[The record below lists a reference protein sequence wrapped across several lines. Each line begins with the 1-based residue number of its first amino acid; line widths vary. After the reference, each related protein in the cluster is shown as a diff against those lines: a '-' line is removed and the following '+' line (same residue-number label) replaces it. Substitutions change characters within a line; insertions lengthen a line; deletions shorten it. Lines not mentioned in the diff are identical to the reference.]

1 MTDRG
6 GKKNTKATSPKR
18 VRKAPGTPKRP
29 TRVSKTG
36 EVDTASRL
44 DRRALLV
51 LGMHRS
57 GTSIVTR
64 VVNLLGAQLPTN
76 LLPADEHNEQGYW
89 EPKNIVEIHD
99 ELLASAGSSW
109 HDVSPFPRSW
119 YRSVEARQFRDRLVE
134 AVRLEFGESPFFVL
148 KDPRIS
154 KFVPFW
160 LSVLESVNAQ
170 PLFIIV
176 YRQPLEVA
184 ASLKS
189 RDRMV
194 PAHSLLLWLRYVL
207 DAEYETRGCRRAFL
221 SYEGLLRN
229 WRTAL
234 SRVSDDLEIG
244 WPQLTHEAAV
254 QIEATLSDRYRH
266 HSFSSDE
273 LTARPDI
280 LDWVKQ
286 TYEAL
291 ELGDGGAK
299 AIRLLDQIRKQLD
312 VADRAYSP
320 ILVEER
326 LRTSTFK
333 TEVERLAEE
342 LTTFSSETGRLNEE
356 LATRTV
362 EVRQLNEELTTSR
375 SETGRLN
382 EELTT
387 SRSEA
392 GRLNEELA
400 TRIVEVRR
408 LNGEL
413 ESSQRGVER
422 LELELAGSQGQV
434 GDLREQRVAQASRLA
449 TMEEEAGRLGADLEG
464 IRDQLNSRE
473 EQLREVG
480 SLLSATRQEH
490 LEVSSILKSVMQS
503 RSWRVTQPLRW
514 LVAKVRYL
522 LTLPIFDRVHWAL
535 AEGREPIGS
544 FDRDYYLARYP
555 DVAAAGINPLV
566 HYVRHGRADSRKGA
580 ADNPAFDLYEDLESV
595 ARSELFDA
603 GYYLRTN
610 PDVGARGL
618 DPLEHFLEVG
628 VWEGKRPNPDF
639 DPDSYRKQFLG
650 VTDSG
655 VNPLVH
661 YILAEEARAGIR
673 FPKPTSTSTSLTQY
687 HPSPRT

>member
-1 MTDRG
+1 
-6 GKKNTKATSPKR
+6 
-18 VRKAPGTPKRP
+18 
-29 TRVSKTG
+29 
-36 EVDTASRL
+36 
-44 DRRALLV
+44 
-51 LGMHRS
+51 
-57 GTSIVTR
+57 VTR

-89 EPKNIVEIHD
+89 EPKNIVDIHD

-134 AVRLEFGESPFFVL
+134 AVRFEYGESPFFVL

-160 LSVLESVNAQ
+160 LSVLENVNAQ

-244 WPQLTHEAAV
+244 WPQLTHEAAA
-254 QIEATLSDRYRH
+254 QIETTLSDRYRH

-273 LTARPDI
+273 LMARPDI

-286 TYEAL
+286 THEVMG
-291 ELGDGGAK
+291 LGDGGAK
-299 AIRLLDQIRKQLD
+299 ATGLLDEIRQQLD
-312 VADRAYSP
+312 VADRAFGP
-320 ILVEER
+320 ILAEER
-326 LRTSTFK
+326 LRKSTLN
-333 TEVERLAEE
+333 TEVERLNEE
-342 LTTFSSETGRLNEE
+342 LTTSRGETGRLNEELATSRSETGRLNEE
-356 LATRTV
+356 LAT
-362 EVRQLNEELTTSR
+362 SR

-382 EELTT
+382 EELATQIVEVRRFSEELTT

-400 TRIVEVRR
+400 TRVLEARR
-408 LNGEL
+408 LNEEL

-434 GDLREQRVAQASRLA
+434 GDLREQMAAQASRLA
-449 TMEEEAGRLGADLEG
+449 TVEEEAGRLSADLEG
-464 IRDQLNSRE
+464 FRDQLHSRE

-480 SLLSATRQEH
+480 SLLSVTRQER
-490 LEVSSILKSVMQS
+490 LEVSSILNSVMQS
-503 RSWRVTQPLRW
+503 RSWRVTRPLRW
-514 LVAKVRYL
+514 LVAKLRYV

-544 FDRDYYLARYP
+544 FDRKYYLARYP

-566 HYVRHGRADSRKGA
+566 HYVRHGRADGRKGA
-580 ADNPAFDLYEDLESV
+580 ADNAAFAHYEDLESV
-595 ARSELFDA
+595 ARSGLFDS

-610 PDVGARGL
+610 PDVRAKGS

-639 DPDSYRKQFLG
+639 DPDSYRKQYLA
-650 VTDSG
+650 VTDSE

-673 FPKPTSTSTSLTQY
+673 FPKPTSTSTSLTQC
-687 HPSPRT
+687 HSSPPT

>member
-6 GKKNTKATSPKR
+6 GKKATKATSPKR
-18 VRKAPGTPKRP
+18 VRKAPGTLKRLA
-29 TRVSKTG
+29 TVSKTG

-134 AVRLEFGESPFFVL
+134 AVRVEFGESPFFVL

-184 ASLKS
+184 ASLNS
-189 RDRMV
+189 RDRIV

-273 LTARPDI
+273 LMARPDI

-291 ELGDGGAK
+291 ELGDSGAK
-299 AIRLLDQIRKQLD
+299 ATGMLDEIRNQLD
-312 VADRAYSP
+312 VADRAFGP
-320 ILVEER
+320 ILAEER
-326 LRTSTFK
+326 LRKSTLN
-333 TEVERLAEE
+333 TEVER
-342 LTTFSSETGRLNEE
+342 
-356 LATRTV
+356 
-362 EVRQLNEELTTSR
+362 LNEELTTSR
-375 SETGRLN
+375 SENGRLN

-400 TRIVEVRR
+400 TRTVEVRR
-408 LNGEL
+408 LNEKL

-544 FDRDYYLARYP
+544 FDRKYYLARYP

-566 HYVRHGRADSRKGA
+566 HYVRHGRAAGRKGA
-580 ADNPAFDLYEDLESV
+580 ADNPAFDLYQDLESV

-673 FPKPTSTSTSLTQY
+673 FPKPTSTSTSLTQC

>member
-18 VRKAPGTPKRP
+18 VRKAPGTLKRLA
-29 TRVSKTG
+29 TVSKTG

-134 AVRLEFGESPFFVL
+134 AVRVEYGESPFFVL

-184 ASLKS
+184 ASLNS

-229 WRTAL
+229 WRTVL

-273 LTARPDI
+273 LMARPDI

-286 TYEAL
+286 TYEVL
-291 ELGDGGAK
+291 ELGGLGAK
-299 AIRLLDQIRKQLD
+299 ATGLLDEIRQQLD
-312 VADRAYSP
+312 VADRAFGP

-326 LRTSTFK
+326 LRKSTLN
-333 TEVERLAEE
+333 TEVER
-342 LTTFSSETGRLNEE
+342 
-356 LATRTV
+356 
-362 EVRQLNEELTTSR
+362 LNEELTTSR
-375 SETGRLN
+375 SENGRLN

-400 TRIVEVRR
+400 TRTVEVRR
-408 LNGEL
+408 LNEKL

-480 SLLSATRQEH
+480 STLSVTRQEH

-566 HYVRHGRADSRKGA
+566 HYVRHGKADGRKGA
-580 ADNPAFDLYEDLESV
+580 ADNPAFDLYQDLESV

-650 VTDSG
+650 ETDSG

>member
-1 MTDRG
+1 
-6 GKKNTKATSPKR
+6 
-18 VRKAPGTPKRP
+18 
-29 TRVSKTG
+29 
-36 EVDTASRL
+36 
-44 DRRALLV
+44 
-51 LGMHRS
+51 MHRS

-64 VVNLLGAQLPTN
+64 AVNLLGAQLPTN
-76 LLPADEHNEQGYW
+76 LLPANEHNEQGYW
-89 EPKNIVEIHD
+89 EPKNIVDIHD

-134 AVRLEFGESPFFVL
+134 AVRVEYGESPFFVL

-160 LSVLESVNAQ
+160 LSVLENVNAQ
-170 PLFIIV
+170 PLFINV

-184 ASLKS
+184 ASLNT

-234 SRVSDDLEIG
+234 SRVSDDLEIE

-273 LTARPDI
+273 LMARPDI

-286 TYEAL
+286 THEVM

-299 AIRLLDQIRKQLD
+299 ATGLLDEIRQQLD
-312 VADRAYSP
+312 VADRAFGP
-320 ILVEER
+320 ILAEQR

-342 LTTFSSETGRLNEE
+342 LTTFRSETGRLNEE
-356 LATRTV
+356 LA
-362 EVRQLNEELTTSR
+362 TSR

-382 EELTT
+382 EELAT
-387 SRSEA
+387 SRSETGRLNEELA
-392 GRLNEELA
+392 TSRSETGRLNEELA

-408 LNGEL
+408 LSEEL

-434 GDLREQRVAQASRLA
+434 GDLREQMAAQASRLA
-449 TMEEEAGRLGADLEG
+449 TVEEEAGRLSADLEG
-464 IRDQLNSRE
+464 FRDQLHSRE
-473 EQLREVG
+473 EQLREAG
-480 SLLSATRQEH
+480 SLLSVTRQER
-490 LEVSSILKSVMQS
+490 LEVSSILNSVMQS
-503 RSWRVTQPLRW
+503 RSWRVTRPLRW
-514 LVAKVRYL
+514 LVAKLRYL

-544 FDRDYYLARYP
+544 FDRKYYLARYP

-566 HYVRHGRADSRKGA
+566 HYVRHGKAAGRKGA
-580 ADNPAFDLYEDLESV
+580 ADNPAFAHYEDLESV
-595 ARSELFDA
+595 ARSGLFDS

-610 PDVGARGL
+610 PDVRAKGF

-628 VWEGKRPNPDF
+628 AWEG
-639 DPDSYRKQFLG
+639 
-650 VTDSG
+650 
-655 VNPLVH
+655 
-661 YILAEEARAGIR
+661 
-673 FPKPTSTSTSLTQY
+673 
-687 HPSPRT
+687 

>member
-1 MTDRG
+1 
-6 GKKNTKATSPKR
+6 
-18 VRKAPGTPKRP
+18 
-29 TRVSKTG
+29 
-36 EVDTASRL
+36 
-44 DRRALLV
+44 
-51 LGMHRS
+51 MHRS

-64 VVNLLGAQLPTN
+64 AVNLLGAQLPTN
-76 LLPADEHNEQGYW
+76 LLPANEHNEQGYW
-89 EPKNIVEIHD
+89 EPKNIVDIHD

-134 AVRLEFGESPFFVL
+134 AVRVEYGESPFFVL

-160 LSVLESVNAQ
+160 LSVLENVNAQ
-170 PLFIIV
+170 PLFINV

-184 ASLKS
+184 ASLNT

-234 SRVSDDLEIG
+234 SRVSDDLEIE

-273 LTARPDI
+273 LMARPDI

-286 TYEAL
+286 THEVM

-299 AIRLLDQIRKQLD
+299 ATGLLDEIRQQLD
-312 VADRAYSP
+312 VADRAFGP
-320 ILVEER
+320 ILAEQR

-342 LTTFSSETGRLNEE
+342 LTTFRSETGRLNEE
-356 LATRTV
+356 LA
-362 EVRQLNEELTTSR
+362 TSR

-382 EELTT
+382 EELAT
-387 SRSEA
+387 SRSET

-408 LNGEL
+408 LSEEL

-434 GDLREQRVAQASRLA
+434 GDLREQMAAQASRLA
-449 TMEEEAGRLGADLEG
+449 TVEEEAGRLSADLEG
-464 IRDQLNSRE
+464 FRDQLHSRE
-473 EQLREVG
+473 EQLREAG
-480 SLLSATRQEH
+480 SLLSVTRQER
-490 LEVSSILKSVMQS
+490 LEVSSILNSVMQS
-503 RSWRVTQPLRW
+503 RSWRVTRPLRW
-514 LVAKVRYL
+514 LVAKLRYL

-544 FDRDYYLARYP
+544 FDRKYYLARYP

-566 HYVRHGRADSRKGA
+566 HYVRHGKAAGRKGA
-580 ADNPAFDLYEDLESV
+580 ADNPAFAHYEDLESV
-595 ARSELFDA
+595 ARSGLFDS

-610 PDVGARGL
+610 PDVRAKGF

-628 VWEGKRPNPDF
+628 AWEGKRPNPDF
-639 DPDSYRKQFLG
+639 DPDSYRKQYLA
-650 VTDSG
+650 VTDSE

-673 FPKPTSTSTSLTQY
+673 FPKLTSTSTSLTQC
-687 HPSPRT
+687 HSSPPT